1 MTKKTLFALL
11 TLVALAALALSACGG
26 RAPKA
31 PTTPDGKPLTL
42 VVLMDRGLEGKTP
55 DEQNQLNQLGDFHQT
70 NLIAALKDAGYNASL
85 ITTTA
90 EFQPAEGLFLLKVA
104 VVKYNPGAKAA
115 RMMVGFGA
123 GSTSLDIH
131 YELFSADPAAPFYA
145 KDHGRASS
153 VDWPRL
159 VRVVDSEMIVDINNQ
174 LAAQPK

>member
-85 ITTTA
+85 ITTAA
-90 EFQPAEGLFLLKVA
+90 EFQPSEGLYLLKVA
-104 VVKYNPGAKAA
+104 VVKYSQGSEDAGKTGTGAS
-115 RMMVGFGA
+115 
-123 GSTSLDIH
+123 STSLDVH
-131 YELFSADPAAPFYA
+131 YELYSTDPAAPFYA
-145 KDHGRASS
+145 KDHGGVSS
-153 VDWPRL
+153 EDWPKL
-159 VRVVDSEMIVDINNQ
+159 VRTVDLEMIADVGSQ